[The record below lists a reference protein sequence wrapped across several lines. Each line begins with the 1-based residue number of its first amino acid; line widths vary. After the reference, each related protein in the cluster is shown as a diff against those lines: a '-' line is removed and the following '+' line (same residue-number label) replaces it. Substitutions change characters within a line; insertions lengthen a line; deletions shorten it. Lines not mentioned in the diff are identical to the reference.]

1 MQRKFTSIRESW
13 DEYPLR
19 ESQDSTLSKSAGKKK
34 LSKAKSINLGD
45 KKSLELDPIQIM
57 RELENLDKDNGVQNR
72 NFAGI
77 AATPHQTQMASVSE
91 IAIVGFW
98 DFETVIQDNEEI
110 TKQSLK
116 CKNYFY
122 VPYP

>member
-45 KKSLELDPIQIM
+45 KKSLELDP
-57 RELENLDKDNGVQNR
+57 
-72 NFAGI
+72 
-77 AATPHQTQMASVSE
+77 T
-91 IAIVGFW
+91 
-98 DFETVIQDNEEI
+98 
-110 TKQSLK
+110 
-116 CKNYFY
+116 
-122 VPYP
+122 